1 MGLFPT
7 KFCIIALTL
16 LVFSAFSPILGSAF
30 GQESEVINRSVF
42 AWNLFY
48 ELMTAA
54 IVVGVIVQ
62 GTLIYIIFRFREK
75 KIKHEEVSG

>member
-7 KFCIIALTL
+7 KFYIIALTL

-30 GQESEVINRSVF
+30 GQESEVLNRSVF

-75 KIKHEEVSG
+75 EIKHEEVSR